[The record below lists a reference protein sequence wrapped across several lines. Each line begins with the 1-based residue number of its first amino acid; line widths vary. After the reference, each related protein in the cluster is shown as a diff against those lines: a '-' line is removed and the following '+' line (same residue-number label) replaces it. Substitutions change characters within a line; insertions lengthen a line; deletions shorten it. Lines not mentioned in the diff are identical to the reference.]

1 MANPDPEIAYDE
13 ARAVRPDAIVATG
26 RSDYPNQVNNV
37 LAFPSIFRGALDAH
51 ATKITEEMKVAA
63 ARAIAAIV
71 REETPD
77 EVLRAYRIERLQFG
91 KEYILPKPFD
101 MRVVLAAAPV
111 HGDAGH
117 TWHHPDRLLH
127 QWVLDRPPLATVM
140 PAFRGVLSDEQV
152 LEVLA
157 YIKSTWLPEIQER
170 QDLGSRQYEAQVIE
184 DGTE

>member
-1 MANPDPEIAYDE
+1 M
-13 ARAVRPDAIVATG
+13 
-26 RSDYPNQVNNV
+26 
-37 LAFPSIFRGALDAH
+37 
-51 ATKITEEMKVAA
+51 
-63 ARAIAAIV
+63 
-71 REETPD
+71 
-77 EVLRAYRIERLQFG
+77 
-91 KEYILPKPFD
+91 
-101 MRVVLAAAPV
+101 LAAAPV

>member
-1 MANPDPEIAYDE
+1 MGSKYVRVWLLAASALVIAVLLGACSGGESDSSKF
-13 ARAVRPDAIVATG
+13 PIDLTG
-26 RSDYPNQVNNV
+26 SR
-37 LAFPSIFRGALDAH
+37 
-51 ATKITEEMKVAA
+51 VAA
-63 ARAIAAIV
+63 GEEIYAQNCASCHGPVQDPVVPAA
-71 REETPD
+71 
-77 EVLRAYRIERLQFG
+77 
-91 KEYILPKPFD
+91 
-101 MRVVLAAAPV
+101 V

-170 QDLGSRQYEAQVIE
+170 QDLSSRQYEAQVIE
-184 DGTE
+184 DGTERR

>member
-1 MANPDPEIAYDE
+1 MGSKYVRVWLLAASALVIAVLLGACSGGD
-13 ARAVRPDAIVATG
+13 RDSSKFPIDLTG
-26 RSDYPNQVNNV
+26 SR
-37 LAFPSIFRGALDAH
+37 
-51 ATKITEEMKVAA
+51 VAA
-63 ARAIAAIV
+63 G
-71 REETPD
+71 EEIYAQNCASCHGP
-77 EVLRAYRIERLQFG
+77 VQG
-91 KEYILPKPFD
+91 P
-101 MRVVLAAAPV
+101 VVLASAPV

-127 QWVLDRPPLATVM
+127 QWVLDRPPLATVT